1 VKPVLIIDGARL
13 PFRRAGTDYL
23 DLLSYDL
30 VRSVLAGLLPRSN
43 LKAGA
48 VDQVIMG
55 CVIQNPQ
62 TSNVAR
68 DGALAAGFSVS
79 TPAHTVTMAC
89 ISANR
94 AIADAALAL
103 GAGQGGLAVAGGV
116 ELLSDPPVGFNK
128 RVRKRLFEAR
138 KARTP
143 LQYLGHAR
151 GLKLR
156 DLRPETPAIA
166 EFSSGETMGA
176 SADRLAALFG
186 VTREEQDAFALR
198 SHQLAAIATEKGL
211 LAGEILPTAL
221 PDSFT
226 LLTDD
231 NTIRADSTAGKLA
244 SLPAAFVKPFGTVT
258 AGNSSPLTDGA
269 AAVLLATPEAAREQ
283 GLTARAVIRD
293 WNFVAQDPGDELLL
307 GPAFAV
313 PQLLARNGLAFS
325 DLDVIEIHEAFAGQ
339 VLAVLA
345 ALGSEKFGRERLGLP
360 GAFASI
366 DLERINTRGGSLS
379 LGHPFGAT
387 GARLVTTAVNRL
399 HAEGGRLALVTA
411 CAAGGQ
417 GHAMLIERVD
427 S

>member
-13 PFRRAGTDYL
+13 PFRRAGSDYL
-23 DLLSYDL
+23 DLTSYDL
-30 VRSVLAGLLPRSN
+30 VRSVLAGLLQRSG
-43 LKAGA
+43 LDSDA

-55 CVIQNPQ
+55 CVVQNPQ

-68 DGALAAGFSVS
+68 DGALAAGFSTA

-94 AIADAALAL
+94 AIADSALAL
-103 GAGQGGLAVAGGV
+103 GAGHGSIAVAGGV
-116 ELLSDPPVGFNK
+116 ELLSDPPMGFNK
-128 RVRKRLFEAR
+128 KVRKRLFAAR

-143 LQYLGHAR
+143 LQYLQHAR

-156 DLRPETPAIA
+156 DLKPETPAIA

-198 SHQLAAIATEKGL
+198 SHQLAAFATRQGL
-211 LAGEILPTAL
+211 LAQEVLPTAL
-221 PDSFT
+221 PPDFAS
-226 LLTDD
+226 LTED
-231 NTIRADSTAGKLA
+231 NSIRVDSTLEQLA
-244 SLPAAFVKPFGTVT
+244 RLPAAFVKPFGTVT

-269 AAVLLATPEAAREQ
+269 AAVLLATQEAAQAQ
-283 GLTARAVIRD
+283 GLPAKAVIRD

-313 PQLLARNGLAFS
+313 PQLLARHGLS
-325 DLDVIEIHEAFAGQ
+325 WNDLDVIEIHEAFAGQ

-345 ALGSEKFGRERLGLP
+345 ALGSERFGRERLGLP

-366 DLERINTRGGSLS
+366 DLERINLWGGSLS

-399 HAEGGRLALVTA
+399 HAENGRLALVTA

-417 GHAMLIERVD
+417 GHAMLIERVE